1 MSWKQVFVTI
11 SLFGLGVIFMAEPAL
26 AAEPLGQPHAWQIG
40 LQDGVTA
47 IKDQIHTFHR
57 LLLIICAAIV
67 IMVMV
72 LLLYVMVRFSARN
85 NPVPSKTSHNTV
97 IEVVWTVVPI
107 MVLLVIAVPSFKL
120 LYFEER
126 IENPELTIKAIGHQW
141 YWSYEYPDNGGFSFD
156 ATIVADKDLK
166 PGQPRL
172 LETDN
177 HVVLPVDT
185 KIQVLITADDVIHAW
200 TVPAFGVK
208 KDATPGRIN
217 AVWFEARKE
226 GTFYGQCSELCGAN
240 HGFMPI
246 SVDIVSKEKYA
257 AWVAEAKK
265 KYADRSAPAATVA
278 ALTSR

>member
-1 MSWKQVFVTI
+1 MSLKPLLTLFV
-11 SLFGLGVIFMAEPAL
+11 LAGLAVLFMANPAL
-26 AAEPLGQPHAWQIG
+26 AAGPLGQPYPWQIG

-47 IKDQIHTFHR
+47 IKDRIHDFHL
-57 LLLIICAAIV
+57 LLLIIITIIV
-67 IMVMV
+67 VVVM
-72 LLLYVMVRFSARN
+72 LLLAYVMVRFSARN
-85 NPVPSKTSHNTV
+85 NPVPSKTSHNTL
-97 IEVVWTVVPI
+97 IEIVWTVVPI

-156 ATIVADKDLK
+156 ATIIADKDLK

-185 KIQVLITADDVIHAW
+185 KIQVLITTDDVIHAW
-200 TVPAFGVK
+200 TIPAFGVK

-217 AVWFEARKE
+217 AVWFEAKKE

-246 SVDIVSKEKYA
+246 SVDIVSKEKFA
-257 AWVAEAKK
+257 AWVADAKK
-265 KYADRSAPAATVA
+265 KFAEADSAAPRIAS
-278 ALTSR
+278 LDRQ